1 MLLYNVTVGIDK
13 DSEGEWLQYMRE
25 KHIQAV
31 LDTGL
36 FTGYKLYKV
45 LHDQDEGTISYSV
58 QYFAKTIEDVQQYLE
73 TFAPALIEEHRKKFN
88 NRHVAFRTLLE
99 EV

>member
-1 MLLYNVTVGIDK
+1 MLVYNVTVGVDK
-13 DSEGEWLQYMRE
+13 DAEAEWLQYMKE

-36 FTGYKLYKV
+36 FVNSKMYRV
-45 LHDQDEGTISYSV
+45 LHDQEDGTISYSV
-58 QYFAKTIEDVQQYLE
+58 QYFAKSIEDVQQYLE
-73 TFAPALIEEHRKKFN
+73 VFAPALIEDHRKRFH
-88 NRHVAFRTLLE
+88 NRHVAFMTLLD

>member
-13 DSEGEWLQYMRE
+13 DSEAEWLLYMRE

-36 FTGYKLYKV
+36 FVDYKMYKV
-45 LHDQDEGTISYSV
+45 LHDSEDGTISYSV
-58 QYFAKTIEDVQQYLE
+58 QFFARNINDIQQYLE
-73 TFAPALIEEHRKKFN
+73 TFAPPLIDEHRKRFL
-88 NRHVAFRTLLE
+88 NRHVTFMTLLE

>member
-13 DSEGEWLQYMRE
+13 DSEAEWLQYMRE

-36 FTGYKLYKV
+36 FVSYKLYRV

-73 TFAPALIEEHRKKFN
+73 TFAPALIEEHRKKFY

>member
-1 MLLYNVTVGIDK
+1 MLVYNVTVGVDK
-13 DSEGEWLQYMRE
+13 DAEAEWLQYMKE

-36 FTGYKLYKV
+36 FVNSKMYRV
-45 LHDQDEGTISYSV
+45 LHDQDDGTISYSV
-58 QYFAKTIEDVQQYLE
+58 QYFAKSIEDVQQYLE
-73 TFAPALIEEHRKKFN
+73 VFAPALIEDHRKRFH
-88 NRHVAFRTLLE
+88 NRHVAFMTLLD

>member
-13 DSEGEWLQYMRE
+13 DSESEWLQYMRE
-25 KHIQAV
+25 KHIKAV

-36 FTGYKLYKV
+36 FVSYKLYRV
-45 LHDQDEGTISYSV
+45 LHDQDDGTISYSV
-58 QYFAKTIEDVQQYLE
+58 QYFAKTIEDVHQYLE
-73 TFAPALIEEHRKKFN
+73 TFAPALIEEHRKKFH

>member
-13 DSEGEWLQYMRE
+13 DSEEEWLQYMKE

-31 LDTGL
+31 LNTGL
-36 FTGYKLYKV
+36 FVSHKMYKV
-45 LHDQDEGTISYSV
+45 LHDQDDNTISYSI
-58 QYFAKTIEDVQQYLE
+58 QYFARTIEDVQQYLE
-73 TFAPALIEEHRKKFN
+73 TFAPALIEEHRKRFH

-99 EV
+99 EI

>member
-1 MLLYNVTVGIDK
+1 MLLYNVTVGIDR
-13 DSEGEWLQYMRE
+13 DSEEEWLQYMRE

-36 FTGYKLYKV
+36 FTGHKLYKV
-45 LHDQDEGTISYSV
+45 LHDQEDGTISYSI
-58 QYFAKTIEDVQQYLE
+58 QYFANTIEDVQQYLE

>member
-1 MLLYNVTVGIDK
+1 MLLYNVTIGIDR
-13 DSEGEWLQYMRE
+13 DSEEEWLQFMRE

-36 FTGYKLYKV
+36 FTGYKFYKV
-45 LHDQDEGTISYSV
+45 LHDQDDGTISYSV

-73 TFAPALIEEHRKKFN
+73 TFAPALIEEHRKRFN

>member
-45 LHDQDEGTISYSV
+45 LHDQDEGTRSYSV

>member
-13 DSEGEWLQYMRE
+13 DSEEEWLQYM
-25 KHIQAV
+25 KGTHIQAV
-31 LDTGL
+31 LNTGL
-36 FTGYKLYKV
+36 FVSHKMYKV
-45 LHDQDEGTISYSV
+45 LHDQDDNTISYSI
-58 QYFAKTIEDVQQYLE
+58 QYFANSIEEVQQYLE
-73 TFAPALIEEHRKKFN
+73 IFAPALIEEHRKRFH

>member
-13 DSEGEWLQYMRE
+13 DSEEEWLQFMRE

-58 QYFAKTIEDVQQYLE
+58 QYFAKTIEVVHQYLE
-73 TFAPALIEEHRKKFN
+73 TFAPALIEEHRKRFN